1 MEPAL
6 GNGFA
11 DLHGRGEKSDGGVNA
26 LEEKLKDR
34 IKREGPLTYEAFLD
48 VVLYDHEGGYYKEGK
63 RLRKDYYTSPE
74 IHPVFGKT
82 IATYVENIRV
92 SCGRDKMSV
101 IELGGGSGLLADQIV
116 SGCMHPGSLDYFI
129 IERGKKKETG
139 HIAWVDDLCDLT
151 PIDGLTVIIANE
163 FFDALPFH
171 RVLRTE
177 HGLEEIYVDFAD
189 GFAELLSPLSPPVD
203 AFLRSYPLFLNLHQ
217 SSEVTIRAGEI
228 LSRLTGIVG
237 EGLLLVLDYGY
248 HNEDLAHGRFFDGS
262 TIGYKDFRIREDM
275 FRDLGSMDIT
285 HHVNFDHLGA
295 ILRGLGWR
303 KVGEIEQYRFL
314 INIGMLQ
321 QMMMLPDAERAPAKT
336 LINPQGLGSMI
347 SVLGFTKD
355 LSCDVPGFKPKNIF
369 RQAEK
374 I

>member
-1 MEPAL
+1 MSKHGSMNE
-6 GNGFA
+6 GN
-11 DLHGRGEKSDGGVNA
+11 LV
-26 LEEKLKDR
+26 LEHKLKGR
-34 IKREGPLTYEAFLD
+34 IKRDGPLTFEAFLD

-82 IATYVENIRV
+82 IATYVDDIRV
-92 SCGRDKMSV
+92 SCGRDKMSI

-116 SGCMHPGSLDYFI
+116 SGSADRESLDYFLV
-129 IERGKKKETG
+129 ERGRKEKTD
-139 HIAWVDDLCDLT
+139 HIVWVDDLCDLT

-177 HGLEEIYVDFAD
+177 RGLEEIYVDFAD
-189 GFAELLSPLSPPVD
+189 GFAELLSQLSPPVD
-203 AFLRSYPLFLNLHQ
+203 SFLRSYPLFLNLHQ
-217 SSEVTIRAGEI
+217 SSEVTIRAAEI

-285 HHVNFDHLGA
+285 HHVNFDHLCA

-303 KVGEIEQYRFL
+303 KAGEIEQYRFL

-321 QMMMLPDAERAPAKT
+321 QMMLLPDVERAPAKP